1 MIGEIGSPCGRGT
14 YRRTIRSPGEGGK
27 TSQTDQRMTRDQDK
41 RGLTGGQ
48 GGTGRSPQ
56 GETGHPTVKGTA
68 IPTATKTER

>member
-48 GGTGRSPQ
+48 GGTGTNPQ
-56 GETGHPTVKGTA
+56 GETGHLTAKETV
-68 IPTATKTER
+68 IPTARKTER

>member
-14 YRRTIRSPGEGGK
+14 YRKTIREGGK
-27 TSQTDQRMTRDQDK
+27 TSQTDQRMTKDQDK
-41 RGLTGGQ
+41 RGLTGDP

-68 IPTATKTER
+68 ITTATKTER

>member
-1 MIGEIGSPCGRGT
+1 MGLKINKLFFLL
-14 YRRTIRSPGEGGK
+14 GK
-27 TSQTDQRMTRDQDK
+27 TSQTDQMMTRDQDK
-41 RGLTGGQ
+41 RGLTGDP

>member
-27 TSQTDQRMTRDQDK
+27 TSQTDQMMTRDQDK

-48 GGTGRSPQ
+48 GGTGTNPQ
-56 GETGHPTVKGTA
+56 GETGHLTVKETV
-68 IPTATKTER
+68 IPTARKTER

>member
-14 YRRTIRSPGEGGK
+14 YKRTIRSPGEGGK

-48 GGTGRSPQ
+48 GGTGTNPQ
-56 GETGHPTVKGTA
+56 GETGHLTVKETV
-68 IPTATKTER
+68 IPTARKTER